1 MEIDGGL
8 GGRVF
13 AAADAHVA
21 TGREAGG
28 GASTSRPAPGDILGG
43 ADGVGHTAVDGEGWP
58 RNRRWVADRLA
69 ALGGELDVRSAPGS
83 GTTVT
88 GRLPF
93 PAAIAGHQQPG
104 RLRRGRTGR
113 RAGGPDCRWPG
124 VACASVNRTD
134 RLYALVEDL
143 RAVAPRARS
152 ARQLAGRYEVST
164 RTIERDIL
172 ALQEA
177 GVPIYA
183 VAGRCGG
190 YVIDKALTLPPL
202 NFTAAEMVA
211 MAVSLAR
218 VEPAPF
224 ASALRSALRKVL
236 AAAPAAQTAEAA
248 QLMDRVRL
256 IGTNSPGSGGPPPPG
271 ATEQNAAG
279 GAIPAPAAVPGS
291 GRACTA
297 VPLAIQEAI
306 TARHVL
312 LLDYRDRHG
321 VMTSREV
328 EPVAFAGTRAHWYLM
343 AWCRLRDG
351 ARAFRLDRIHAAADT
366 GEPAPQRSYSDLD
379 VDIPD
384 ALVRQVDL
392 AG

>member
-1 MEIDGGL
+1 M
-8 GGRVF
+8 
-13 AAADAHVA
+13 
-21 TGREAGG
+21 
-28 GASTSRPAPGDILGG
+28 
-43 ADGVGHTAVDGEGWP
+43 
-58 RNRRWVADRLA
+58 
-69 ALGGELDVRSAPGS
+69 
-83 GTTVT
+83 
-88 GRLPF
+88 
-93 PAAIAGHQQPG
+93 
-104 RLRRGRTGR
+104 
-113 RAGGPDCRWPG
+113 
-124 VACASVNRTD
+124 NRTD
-134 RLYALVEDL
+134 RLYALVEEL
-143 RAVAPRARS
+143 RAVTPRPRS

-164 RTIERDIL
+164 RTIERDVL

-224 ASALRSALRKVL
+224 ASSLRSALRKVL
-236 AAAPAAQTAEAA
+236 AAAPAAQMAEAA

-256 IGTNSPGSGGPPPPG
+256 IGTGNPGSGGPPP
-271 ATEQNAAG
+271 
-279 GAIPAPAAVPGS
+279 
-291 GRACTA
+291 
-297 VPLAIQEAI
+297 LIQEAI

-312 LLDYRDRHG
+312 LLDYRDRHD

-328 EPVAFAGTRAHWYLM
+328 EPVAFAGTRAHWYLI

-351 ARAFRLDRIHAAADT
+351 ARAFRLDRIRAAVDT
-366 GEPAPQRSYSDLD
+366 GEPAPQRSYADLD

-384 ALVRQVDL
+384 ALVRRVEL

>member
-1 MEIDGGL
+1 M
-8 GGRVF
+8 
-13 AAADAHVA
+13 
-21 TGREAGG
+21 
-28 GASTSRPAPGDILGG
+28 
-43 ADGVGHTAVDGEGWP
+43 
-58 RNRRWVADRLA
+58 
-69 ALGGELDVRSAPGS
+69 
-83 GTTVT
+83 
-88 GRLPF
+88 
-93 PAAIAGHQQPG
+93 
-104 RLRRGRTGR
+104 
-113 RAGGPDCRWPG
+113 
-124 VACASVNRTD
+124 NRTD
-134 RLYALVEDL
+134 RLYALVEEL
-143 RAVAPRARS
+143 RAVAPRPRS

-164 RTIERDIL
+164 RTIERDVL

-211 MAVSLAR
+211 IAVSLAR

-236 AAAPAAQTAEAA
+236 AAAPPAQMAEAA

-256 IGTNSPGSGGPPPPG
+256 IGTGNPGSGGPPPADTPG
-271 ATEQNAAG
+271 QNAG
-279 GAIPAPAAVPGS
+279 GAALAPVAAGPGS
-291 GRACTA
+291 GRAGTA

-312 LLDYRDRHG
+312 LLDYRDRRG

-328 EPVAFAGTRAHWYLM
+328 EPVAFAATRAHWYLM
-343 AWCRLRDG
+343 AWCRLRGG
-351 ARAFRLDRIHAAADT
+351 ARAFRLDRIRAAVDT
-366 GEPAPQRSYSDLD
+366 GEPAPQRSYADLD

-384 ALVRQVDL
+384 DLIRRVEL

>member
-1 MEIDGGL
+1 
-8 GGRVF
+8 
-13 AAADAHVA
+13 
-21 TGREAGG
+21 
-28 GASTSRPAPGDILGG
+28 
-43 ADGVGHTAVDGEGWP
+43 
-58 RNRRWVADRLA
+58 
-69 ALGGELDVRSAPGS
+69 
-83 GTTVT
+83 
-88 GRLPF
+88 
-93 PAAIAGHQQPG
+93 
-104 RLRRGRTGR
+104 
-113 RAGGPDCRWPG
+113 
-124 VACASVNRTD
+124 VNRTD
-134 RLYALVEDL
+134 RLYALVEEL
-143 RAVAPRARS
+143 RAVAPRPRS

-164 RTIERDIL
+164 RTIERDVL

-224 ASALRSALRKVL
+224 ASSLRSALRKVL
-236 AAAPAAQTAEAA
+236 AAAPAAQMAEAA

-256 IGTNSPGSGGPPPPG
+256 IGTGNPGSGGPPP
-271 ATEQNAAG
+271 
-279 GAIPAPAAVPGS
+279 
-291 GRACTA
+291 
-297 VPLAIQEAI
+297 LIQEAI

-312 LLDYRDRHG
+312 LLDYRDRHD

-328 EPVAFAGTRAHWYLM
+328 EPVAFAGTRAHWYLI

-351 ARAFRLDRIHAAADT
+351 ARAFRLDRIRAAVDT
-366 GEPAPQRSYSDLD
+366 GEPAPQRSYADLD

-384 ALVRQVDL
+384 ALVRRVEL